1 GVCPSLVEK
10 AAEDVARLGTK
21 EGVVCP
27 ALWLVDVR
35 RGRDDVVVA
44 RQDHRSTGLNQ
55 PGGMSDEGF
64 RPGELVLKPRT
75 GRGIPVGQI
84 ETTHQDAVDRS
95 LDITALVWVRVA
107 REAPAGRMDGG
118 VPRQDGDPVPALL
131 TEPDR
136 FISDV
141 AQGLC

>member
-1 GVCPSLVEK
+1 
-10 AAEDVARLGTK
+10 
-21 EGVVCP
+21 
-27 ALWLVDVR
+27 
-35 RGRDDVVVA
+35 
-44 RQDHRSTGLNQ
+44 
-55 PGGMSDEGF
+55 MSDEGF

-141 AQGLC
+141 AQGLCREVAVLRLKLLQTDDLRAGCLQPSEQNGQPAVDPVDVIGGDPHRGPVR